1 MLKANATKSYNFV
14 LIRQGTFRYKLLI
27 YTVFIELMHSISLIQ
42 IIAYNNNE
50 LMQYV
55 QFYEYFTCMNMFCA

>member
-27 YTVFIELMHSISLIQ
+27 YTVFIELMHSLSLIQ
-42 IIAYNNNE
+42 IKAYNNNE

-55 QFYEYFTCMNMFCA
+55 QF